1 MTTVMHVVS
10 KSRFK
15 AKALEYFRRIEQTGE
30 PIIVTDRGKPTVKLI
45 PYRGDLEELSGE
57 LRDSIV
63 RYEAP
68 LEPVGAEDW
77 EALE

>member
-1 MTTVMHVVS
+1 MTTVMQMIS

-30 PIIVTDRGKPTVKLI
+30 PIIVTDRGKPTVKLV
-45 PYRGDLEELSGE
+45 PYRGDGEELPGE

-68 LEPVGAEDW
+68 LEPVGTEDW
-77 EALE
+77 EALD